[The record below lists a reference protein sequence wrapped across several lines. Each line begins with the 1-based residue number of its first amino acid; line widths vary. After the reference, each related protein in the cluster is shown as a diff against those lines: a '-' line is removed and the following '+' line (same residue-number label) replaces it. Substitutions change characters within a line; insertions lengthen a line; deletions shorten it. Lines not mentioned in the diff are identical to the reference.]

1 MLKNISNLKG
11 TEVLSKKEQKTVCG
25 GIRHRPSRPCDG
37 TGGMPINWSQD
48 RCFGWGIVWHN
59 GQCYA
64 CY

>member
-11 TEVLSKKEQKTVCG
+11 TKILDKKAQKKVCG
-25 GIRHRPSRPCDG
+25 GRPRPSRPCGG
-37 TGGMPINWSQD
+37 TGGIPINYTQQQ
-48 RCFGWGIVWHN
+48 CYGWGIVWHN

>member
-11 TEVLSKKEQKTVCG
+11 TKVLTKDSQKSVNGGKTRFCG
-25 GIRHRPSRPCDG
+25 G
-37 TGGMPINWSQD
+37 TGGIPINRTQAQ
-48 RCFGWGIVWHN
+48 CGGYGIEWYN

>member
-1 MLKNISNLKG
+1 MLKNISNLQG
-11 TEVLSKKEQKTVCG
+11 TNVLSKKTQRNISGKG
-25 GIRHRPSRPCDG
+25 PRPSPGPCGG

-48 RCFGWGIVWHN
+48 RCFGYGIVWYN